1 MNMSTPAAPRLRS
14 LALAGPAAS
23 LMFATSLIWFAALR
37 SDGYSHATKAV
48 SELGAVGA
56 PLASGFN
63 LLGFVVPGALVICL
77 AVAILELAPP
87 RTCRTGVVLLSIS
100 GLSLASAGVFPVDM
114 SARASLTSTLHLA
127 AASASGL
134 FWMLALFWLGPALRR
149 QFGLHTLGR
158 LTPWFGLFLVA
169 NIAWQVLWQS
179 TGWVLP
185 GWGQRIG
192 FAGYFL
198 WTFWIGVSLR
208 ARQTDGNQPL
218 I

>member
-1 MNMSTPAAPRLRS
+1 MNTKNSAASRWRS

-23 LMFATSLIWFAALR
+23 LMFAASLIWFAAIR
-37 SDGYSHATKAV
+37 SDGYSHGTKAI

-56 PLASGFN
+56 PFASGFN

-77 AVAILELAPP
+77 AVAILKLAPP
-87 RTCRTGVVLLSIS
+87 RTCRTGVALLSVS

-134 FWMLALFWLGPALRR
+134 SWMLALFWLGPALRKHL
-149 QFGLHTLGR
+149 GLHTLGR

-198 WTFWIGVSLR
+198 WTFWMGVSLR
-208 ARQTDGNQPL
+208 ARRTDGNPPL
-218 I
+218 T